1 MRNSLERLNL
11 TEQSQGLERL
21 PIDCQPKL
29 FIYRFLLAERSHSF
43 ISKAIRMCH
52 KDAVCTQQKSS
63 SNKNLAVKADGK
75 EKGINDPSN
84 TDRVILVCSPR

>member
-43 ISKAIRMCH
+43 ISKAIWMYH
-52 KDAVCTQQKSS
+52 KQTCPQQKAAAI
-63 SNKNLAVKADGK
+63 K
-75 EKGINDPSN
+75 I
-84 TDRVILVCSPR
+84 CH

>member
-52 KDAVCTQQKSS
+52 KDAVYPAKSS
-63 SNKNLAVKADGK
+63 SNKTLAVKQDGK
-75 EKGINDPSN
+75 EKGINVPSN
-84 TDRVILVCSPR
+84 TNHVILVCSPS

>member
-11 TEQSQGLERL
+11 TEQSHGLERL

-52 KDAVCTQQKSS
+52 KEMCVLQKEGAI
-63 SNKNLAVKADGK
+63 K
-75 EKGINDPSN
+75 IWQ
-84 TDRVILVCSPR
+84 